1 MASFIGRA
9 ILWFIVGFIL
19 FDIIREFNK
28 LFNRSLNPYY
38 AIIPAVLNYLF
49 QEYLFKKWE
58 ALQEAPAK
66 RVDKILIFMGWI
78 IVGSFCLCVF
88 IVWALVIY
96 KASIKGGL

>member
-9 ILWFIVGFIL
+9 ILWLIVGFIL

-38 AIIPAVLNYLF
+38 AIIAAVLYYLF
-49 QEYLFKKWE
+49 QEYLMKKWQ
-58 ALQEAPAK
+58 AHQEAPAK
-66 RVDKILIFMGWI
+66 RVDKILILMGWI
-78 IVGSFCLCVF
+78 LVGSFCLCVF
-88 IVWALVIY
+88 IMWGLVIY